1 MSSVSPH
8 RSRLRTL
15 LLWAVPLTWLGC
27 GGDGGGTD
35 VVLPALSVTTSTQ
48 GVELDPDGYSLVID
62 ATESQPVGVSAT
74 LIVERLPD
82 GDHTL
87 ELAGLAENCSAQGAN
102 PRTISVR
109 SGSTATTAF
118 QVTCAATVGSIEVST
133 STSGNG
139 SDADGYTIIVDGADR
154 GAIAGSA
161 TMGIGNLEPGSHSVG
176 LTGLAG
182 NCQVAGDNPRT
193 ISVSPSQ
200 TTPVPFSISCVVP
213 GPTMGSLQISTS
225 TTGENQDPDGY
236 TLTVDGGASQPIGL
250 SSTLTLTNISSGVR
264 RVQLNGVAPNCTVS
278 GANPRNATVNAG
290 ETAQV
295 SFAISCSAPGP
306 TLGALEIT
314 TTTSGENQDPDGYT
328 AAVDGGTGQPIAL
341 SSTLTLTDVASGV
354 HRVELGGIA
363 SNCTVSGSN
372 PRNATVNAGETARV
386 AFTIA
391 CTAAA
396 PETGSVRVTVA
407 TSGGSPDPDGYSL
420 ALDGGAAVS
429 LSINGNHTFPDLAVG
444 AHSVQLSGLAGN
456 CSVSG
461 DNPRSVSVSA
471 GATATV
477 SFEVSCVAATPPVN
491 LRVER
496 MYLTQS
502 TQRLDGDVPL
512 VQGRDGLVRVF
523 VTADRA
529 NSARPAV
536 RVRLFRNG
544 SVVQTYNVP
553 AQGSSTPTTVQQGG
567 LNDSWN
573 VEVPGNLIAAG
584 TSLLADVD
592 PANEIP
598 ETSEGDNSFPASG
611 TPAPLGIQPVAPAR
625 IRLVPILQTAT
636 GLEGRVGNPEQL
648 TSLVRRMYPLSSV
661 LTDTRAVFTTT
672 GPLQPGNTNGQWNQI
687 LTDLEALRVADNA
700 TDRTYYGL
708 VRLDYGA
715 GIVGNGFIPG
725 QSAIGYD
732 DPGDASRVMAHELGH
747 NWNQSHTPCGLAAGD
762 LSVDPRYPYPS
773 GNIGV
778 FGYDPGSGTIKAP
791 SLPDIMGYCGGPWIS
806 DYIYQRVLFYRQLNP
821 FIATTGLA
829 QPSLLVWGR
838 IENGRP
844 VLEPALQIVARPH
857 LPKTRGPYLLEGTTG
872 DGSRL
877 FSFSFDAPQSADDR
891 QSSRHFAFAI
901 PLDAAGF
908 DRLQNVRLSSGAA
921 VAATVS
927 RPLAQTRKVGPD
939 DIAVLPDAD
948 GVRLRWNAAAHPVIL
963 VRDPDT
969 GEVLS
974 FARGGDARVRTGK
987 STVDLNMSDGVRS
1000 QRLRRAIS
1008 R

>member
-1 MSSVSPH
+1 MSSVSPR

-15 LLWAVPLTWLGC
+15 LLWAAPLTWLGC

-48 GVELDPDGYSLVID
+48 GVELDPDGYSLLID

-74 LIVERLPD
+74 LVVERLSD

-87 ELAGLAENCSAQGAN
+87 ELAGLAANCSAQGAN
-102 PRTISVR
+102 PRTISVH
-109 SGSTATTAF
+109 SGSTASTAF
-118 QVTCAATVGSIEVST
+118 QVVCAATVGSIEVST
-133 STSGNG
+133 STSGIG
-139 SDADGYTIIVDGADR
+139 SDADGYTIVLDGAER

-161 TMGIGNLEPGSHSVG
+161 TMDIGNLAAGSHSVG

-200 TTPVPFSISCVVP
+200 TTQVPFSISCVVP
-213 GPTMGSLQISTS
+213 GPTTGSLQISTS

-236 TLTVDGGASQPIGL
+236 TVTVDGGASQPIGL

-264 RVQLNGVAPNCTVS
+264 RVQLNSVAPNCTVS
-278 GANPRNATVNAG
+278 GANPRNATVSAG
-290 ETAQV
+290 ETALV
-295 SFAISCSAPGP
+295 SFTISCSAPGP

-314 TTTSGENQDPDGYT
+314 TSTSGENQDPDGYT
-328 AAVDGGTGQPIAL
+328 LAVDGGAIQPIGL

-354 HRVELGGIA
+354 HRVELGGLA

-391 CTAAA
+391 CTAGA
-396 PETGSVRVTVA
+396 PETGAIRATVA
-407 TSGGSPDPDGYSL
+407 TSGGSPDPDGYTL
-420 ALDGGAAVS
+420 ALDGGSPVS
-429 LSINGNHTFPDLAVG
+429 LSVNGNHTFPALPVG
-444 AHSVQLSGLAGN
+444 SHSVQLGGLAGN

-461 DNPRSVSVSA
+461 ANPRSVSVSA

-477 SFEVSCVAATPPVN
+477 SFEVSCVAAGPSIN

-502 TQRLDGDVPL
+502 TQRLTGDVPL
-512 VQGRDGLVRVF
+512 VEGRDGFVRVF
-523 VTADRA
+523 VTA
-529 NSARPAV
+529 NGSNNARPTV
-536 RVRLFRNG
+536 RVRLYRNG
-544 SVVQTYNVP
+544 TLAQTYALP
-553 AQGSSTPTTVQQGG
+553 ARGSSTPTTVQQDG
-567 LNDSWN
+567 LDNSWN

-611 TPAPLGIQPVAPAR
+611 TPVSLTVQSVAPAT

-636 GLEGRVGNPEQL
+636 GLEGSVGNPAQL
-648 TSLVRRMYPLSSV
+648 TSLVRRMYPLSSGSTEV
-661 LTDTRAVFTTT
+661 RNVFTAT
-672 GPLQPGNTNGQWNQI
+672 GPLQPGDANGQWGQI
-687 LTDLEALRVADNA
+687 LTDLEALRVTDNA

-708 VRLDYGA
+708 VRLDYPS
-715 GIVGNGFIPG
+715 GIVGNGFIG
-725 QSAIGYD
+725 GGAASAIGYD

-747 NWNQSHTPCGLAAGD
+747 TWGQFHTPCGSPSG
-762 LSVDPRYPYPS
+762 VDGGYPYPG

-791 SLPDIMGYCGGPWIS
+791 SLPDIMGYCGSPWIS
-806 DYIYQRVLFYRQLNP
+806 DYIYQRVLSYRRSNP
-821 FIATTGLA
+821 LTVPAGSA

-857 LPKTRGPYLLEGTTG
+857 LPKMRGPYSLEGTAG

-891 QSSRHFAFAI
+891 QGNRHFAFAI
-901 PLDAAGF
+901 PLDAIGF
-908 DRLQNVRLSSGAA
+908 DRLQNLRLSSSGA

-927 RPLAQTRKVGPD
+927 RPLAQTRKVGPG

-974 FARGGDARVRTGK
+974 FARGGDAHVRTGK
-987 STVDLNMSDGVRS
+987 RTVDLNVSDGVRS

>member
-1 MSSVSPH
+1 MSSVSPR

-74 LIVERLPD
+74 LIVERLSD
-82 GDHTL
+82 GDHTV
-87 ELAGLAENCSAQGAN
+87 ELAGLAANCSAQGAN

-109 SGSTATTAF
+109 SGSTASTAF
-118 QVTCAATVGSIEVST
+118 EVICAATVGSIEVST

-139 SDADGYTIIVDGADR
+139 SDADGYTIVVDGAER

-161 TMGIGNLEPGSHSVG
+161 TMGIGNLAAGSHSVG

-193 ISVSPSQ
+193 INVSPSQ
-200 TTPVPFSISCVVP
+200 TTQVPFSISCAGP
-213 GPTMGSLQISTS
+213 GPTTGTLEVTTS

-236 TLTVDGGASQPIGL
+236 TLVVDEGASQPIGL
-250 SSTLTLTNISSGVR
+250 SATLTL
-264 RVQLNGVAPNCTVS
+264 
-278 GANPRNATVNAG
+278 ANVT
-290 ETAQV
+290 
-295 SFAISCSAPGP
+295 
-306 TLGALEIT
+306 
-314 TTTSGENQDPDGYT
+314 
-328 AAVDGGTGQPIAL
+328 
-341 SSTLTLTDVASGV
+341 SGV
-354 HRVELGGIA
+354 HRVELTGIA

-372 PRNATVNAGETARV
+372 PRNATVNAGQTARV

-396 PETGSVRVTVA
+396 PETGTVRVTVA

-420 ALDGGAAVS
+420 ALDGGSPVS
-429 LSINGNHTFPDLAVG
+429 LEINGNHTFPELPVG
-444 AHSVQLSGLAGN
+444 AHSVQLGGLAGN

-477 SFEVSCVAATPPVN
+477 SFEVSCVAAGPSVN
-491 LRVER
+491 LRIER
-496 MYLTQS
+496 TYLTQS
-502 TQRLDGDVPL
+502 TQRLEGDVPL
-512 VQGRDGLVRVF
+512 VQGRAGVLRVF
-523 VTADRA
+523 VTADRS
-529 NSARPAV
+529 NSAGPAV
-536 RVRLFRNG
+536 RVRLYRAG
-544 SVVQTYNVP
+544 TVIQTYTIP
-553 AQGSSTPTTVQQGG
+553 ARRSSTPTTVQQDG

-573 VEVPGNLIAAG
+573 VEVPGNLIAPDI
-584 TSLLADVD
+584 SLLADAD
-592 PANEIP
+592 PNNEIP

-611 TPAPLGIQPVAPAR
+611 TPVALTVQPAAPAT

-636 GLEGRVGNPEQL
+636 GLEGRVGNPAEL
-648 TSLVRRMYPLSSV
+648 TSLARRMYPLNSV
-661 LTDTRAVFTTT
+661 TTEVRSVFTVT
-672 GPLQPGNTNGQWNQI
+672 GPLQPDNGNGQWIQI
-687 LTDLEALRVADNA
+687 LNELDALRVADNA
-700 TDRTYYGL
+700 TDRMYYGL

-715 GIVGNGFIPG
+715 GIVGNGFIDG
-725 QSAIGYD
+725 SSAIGYD
-732 DPGDASRVMAHELGH
+732 DPDDAHRVLAHELGH
-747 NWNQSHTPCGLAAGD
+747 NWNQSHTPCGSPPPLT
-762 LSVDPRYPYPS
+762 VDNGYPYPS

-778 FGYDPGSGTIKAP
+778 FGYDPGGGTIKAP
-791 SLPDIMGYCGGPWIS
+791 SLPDIMGYCGNPWIS
-806 DYIYQRVLFYRQLNP
+806 DYIYQRVMSYRRANP
-821 FIATTGLA
+821 LTASVGVA
-829 QPSLLVWGR
+829 QPALLVWGR

-857 LPKTRGPYLLEGTTG
+857 LPKTRGPYSLEGTAA

-877 FSFSFDAPQSADDR
+877 FSFSFDAPLSADDR
-891 QSSRHFAFAI
+891 QGNRHFAFAI

-908 DRLQNVRLSSGAA
+908 DRLQNLRLSSGGAM
-921 VAATVS
+921 AATVS
-927 RPLAQTRKVGPD
+927 RPLAQTRKVGPGD
-939 DIAVLPDAD
+939 VAVLPDVD

-987 STVDLNMSDGVRS
+987 STVDLNVSDGVRS
-1000 QRLRRAIS
+1000 QRVRRAIS